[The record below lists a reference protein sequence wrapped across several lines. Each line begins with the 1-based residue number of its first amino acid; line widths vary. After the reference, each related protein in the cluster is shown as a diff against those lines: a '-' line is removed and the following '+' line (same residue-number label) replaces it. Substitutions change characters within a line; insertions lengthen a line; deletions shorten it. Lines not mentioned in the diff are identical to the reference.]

1 MYVSV
6 RHEWSCMCVL
16 DMSGHVCVC
25 VKHQWSGICVLD
37 ISGHVCVC

>member
-1 MYVSV
+1 MYVCV

-16 DMSGHVCVC
+16 DMNGHVCVC
-25 VKHQWSGICVLD
+25 VKHQWSCICVLD

>member
-1 MYVSV
+1 MYVCV
-6 RHEWSCMCVL
+6 RHEWSCMCAL

-25 VKHQWSGICVLD
+25 VRHQWSCICVLD